1 MLDGERACESNSV
14 SSISNGIPCGK
25 TALFGAGRGREYS
38 EPDVFRTQ
46 LSSLME
52 GNPCVLQVHGLINV
66 DLDIVLIRTV
76 QETLIVERALA
87 SQIAW
92 LHRELHSYSHQV
104 TQSLQGLESGFR
116 GTLKIG
122 TRCSGLKGASN
133 SVLRN
138 GLRLLNITLT
148 SPASLTITVTTT
160 ESQDH

>member
-1 MLDGERACESNSV
+1 MRLA
-14 SSISNGIPCGK
+14 
-25 TALFGAGRGREYS
+25 GAWT
-38 EPDVFRTQ
+38 D
-46 LSSLME
+46 
-52 GNPCVLQVHGLINV
+52 NV

-76 QETLIVERALA
+76 QETFIVERALA